1 MTHSSKPT
9 HSWKI
14 FFQRKSQKPKLCLKF
29 FCFFLYLR
37 IYLTT
42 KLARPH
48 YPAEITAKVAIL
60 DFRVTFA
67 GMETYLLGVIVS
79 RDRPDVEAEKNQ
91 IVTMKVD
98 TYRYERVL
106 KIHKFLFSSQENFTR
121 YI

>member
-1 MTHSSKPT
+1 MENIFPT
-9 HSWKI
+9 KI
-14 FFQRKSQKPKLCLKF
+14 SVLCLKF
-29 FCFFLYLR
+29 SWCFLHLR

-98 TYRYERVL
+98 TNRYEHTRL
-106 KIHKFLFSSQENFTR
+106 PARKFN
-121 YI
+121 